1 MVPTEAMRLDE
12 SVLAA
17 RARRAYELGRLRSSL
32 RVGPP
37 VVAAFAAAIA
47 CGRPLGL
54 CAALAG
60 SSLLLAFG
68 LSFAGGEA
76 GRAVRPGLA
85 AGGFGLALPLT
96 VRMVGHACLGD
107 ACMTLCL
114 PSCVLGGAIGGV
126 FLAFRAAREE
136 RGRVFLGAAVGL
148 AGLLGA
154 LGCTLAGLSGVA
166 GMLAGVFVAGTPVL
180 YAARR

>member
-1 MVPTEAMRLDE
+1 MAPSEAMPLDE

-17 RARRAYELGRLRSSL
+17 RARRAYELGRLRWSL
-32 RVGPP
+32 RVAPA

-54 CAALAG
+54 CAALG
-60 SSLLLAFG
+60 SAALLLAVG
-68 LSFAGGEA
+68 LAFAGGEA
-76 GRAVRPGLA
+76 GAAVRPGLA
-85 AGGFGLALPLT
+85 AGGFALALPLA
-96 VRMVGHACLGD
+96 VRAVGHVCLSD
-107 ACMTLCL
+107 VCMTLCL
-114 PSCVLGGAIGGV
+114 PSCVAGGAIAGGFLALRAVRDERGGV
-126 FLAFRAAREE
+126 FLA
-136 RGRVFLGAAVGL
+136 AAVAV

-166 GMLAGVFVAGTPVL
+166 GMVAGVLVAGTPVL

>member
-1 MVPTEAMRLDE
+1 MPLDE

-17 RARRAYELGRLRSSL
+17 RARRAYELGRLRWAL
-32 RVGPP
+32 RVAPA

-47 CGRPLGL
+47 CGRPLEL
-54 CAALAG
+54 CAALGAG
-60 SSLLLAFG
+60 ALLLAVG
-68 LSFAGGEA
+68 LAFAGGEA
-76 GRAVRPGLA
+76 GRAVGPGLV
-85 AGGFGLALPLT
+85 AGGFALALPLA
-96 VRMVGHACLGD
+96 VRTLGHVCLSD
-107 ACMTLCL
+107 VCMTLCL
-114 PSCVLGGAIGGV
+114 PSCVAGGAIGGA
-126 FLAFRAAREE
+126 FLALRAAREE
-136 RGRVFLGAAVGL
+136 RGRAFIGGAVAV